1 MGTVP
6 YVMIVQ
12 VRGVQ
17 RTIRSLE
24 GDVLLLH
31 SQVDEADRVIAGQR
45 EGDKQVTLSLLILTA
60 QVHTS
65 SMEHV
70 GGCGCHCLY

>member
-1 MGTVP
+1 VCNLLS
-6 YVMIVQ
+6 VQ

-17 RTIRSLE
+17 RAIRSLE
-24 GDVLLLH
+24 SDVLLLH

-45 EGDKQVTLSLLILTA
+45 EGDKQVTMLLPVPTA

-65 SMEHV
+65 TIEPV
-70 GGCGCHCLY
+70 GGCDYKRMF